1 MAKSKIQLGAFMVK
15 KNNNSMKEGSKAE
28 EKKDKAE
35 RIKALK
41 GKKK

>member
-1 MAKSKIQLGAFMVK
+1 MAK
-15 KNNNSMKEGSKAE
+15 KNTMKEGSKAE

-35 RIKALK
+35 RMKALK

>member
-1 MAKSKIQLGAFMVK
+1 L
-15 KNNNSMKEGSKAE
+15 KEGSKAE

>member
-1 MAKSKIQLGAFMVK
+1 MAK
-15 KNNNSMKEGSKAE
+15 KNSNPLKEGSKAE

-35 RIKALK
+35 RMKALK